1 MDRNEAYHLLS
12 DLIYKGF
19 LTLRMKI
26 ADKDFVF
33 KTVNEKEHNLIK
45 LYSGFSDKGYA
56 VRFNLNYMAFSLL
69 MVEGKNFLI
78 NRNNKIKECYNFF
91 GQFPYQLHNRIMKE
105 LIDLRDVAFG
115 CIDYVEGFSYTDQSR
130 RKWNISYKLNSFSD
144 FPGSKN
150 LGMNAYQESWILINK
165 MLDDEEI
172 YNKDFS
178 LALLVASASNPKG
191 TRSIR
196 GRHDAAVQRAEERRK
211 KLSKKGSH
219 QKQAWKPDGWAA
231 PVDTA
236 EELVAELMR
245 QMEGKKDKHDLFID
259 DYMKKLRERAD
270 EQTRQAE
277 KRLQK
282 LRERR
287 KKEGDIPDII
297 STQRILTAEESEKLN
312 KKSNNL
318 MIVKSEEVA
327 DKNEEERF
335 YKKIGSRV
343 LTGK

>member
-1 MDRNEAYHLLS
+1 MS

-19 LTLRMKI
+19 LTMRMKI
-26 ADKDFVF
+26 AGEDFVF

-56 VRFNLNYMAFSLL
+56 VRFNLNYLAFSLL
-69 MVEGKNFLI
+69 MAEGKNFLI
-78 NRNNKIKECYNFF
+78 NRNDKIKKCYDFF
-91 GQFPYQLHNRIMKE
+91 GQFPYQLHNRIMEE
-105 LIDLRDVAFG
+105 LIQLRDIAFD
-115 CIDYVEGFSYTDQSR
+115 CVSYVEGFSYTEQSR
-130 RKWNISYKLNSFSD
+130 RRWNISNKLNTFSD

-150 LGMNAYQESWILINK
+150 LGMNAYQESWILINR
-165 MLDDEEI
+165 MLDDEET

-191 TRSIR
+191 VRSVR
-196 GRHDAAVQRAEERRK
+196 GRHDATIQRTEERRK
-211 KLSKKGSH
+211 KLARKGSH
-219 QKQAWKPDGWAA
+219 EKRAWTPEGWAA

-245 QMEGKKDKHDLFID
+245 QMDGKKDKHDLFID
-259 DYMKKLRERAD
+259 DYMKKLRERAE

-277 KRLQK
+277 ERIQK

-287 KKEGDIPDII
+287 EKEGDIPAITG
-297 STQRILTAEESEKLN
+297 TQRILTAEESEKLN
-312 KKSNNL
+312 RKSNNL
-318 MIVKSEEVA
+318 MIVKSDEVA
-327 DKNEEERF
+327 DKKEEDRF
-335 YKKIGSRV
+335 YQKIGSRV